1 MAFIDHIRNCNRWQ
15 PSDFIDFRVGDE
27 RLGLV
32 RRPFADDLA
41 RLGGDF
47 RLAPDGLHWAEAPNG
62 FDARTDAFH
71 AICADLERRGLVS
84 HLHGERYPV
93 TPGNRAAARF
103 LIDRACAPYF
113 GVRAFGQ
120 HMNGYVRTADG
131 LAMWVPRRS
140 ANRRVFPNHW
150 DNTVAGGLPWGISLA
165 ANLRKECWEE
175 ASIPAELADRAVAVG
190 AVSYCRDSDRGL
202 KPDLMYCYDLELP
215 ATFVPRCND
224 DEVAAFHRWPI
235 EQVIE
240 TVRDSDTF
248 KLNCNLVIIDFLIR
262 HGLISQDDP
271 DYADLIQGLRAPL
284 P

>member
-1 MAFIDHIRNCNRWQ
+1 MAFIDHIHACNRWD
-15 PSDFIDFRVGDE
+15 PADFIPFRVAGE

-32 RRPFADDLA
+32 RRRFADALA
-41 RLGGDF
+41 RLGADF
-47 RLAPDGLHWAEAPNG
+47 RLASDQLHWSSAPDG
-62 FDARTDAFH
+62 FDARTDAFLG
-71 AICADLERRGLVS
+71 ICADLERRGLIS

-93 TPGNRAAARF
+93 TAGNRADARF

-120 HMNGYVRTADG
+120 HMNGYVRNADG

-140 ANRRVFPNHW
+140 ASRRVFPNHW
-150 DNTVAGGLPWGISLA
+150 DNTVAGGLPYGVELA
-165 ANLRKECWEE
+165 DNLRKECWEE
-175 ASIPAELADRAVAVG
+175 AHMPAELADLAVAVG
-190 AVSYCRDSDRGL
+190 AVCYCRDSDRGL

-215 ATFVPRCND
+215 ADFTPRCND
-224 DEVAAFHRWPI
+224 DEVEAFHLWPI

-240 TVRDSDTF
+240 TVRDTDTF

-271 DYADLIQGLRAPL
+271 DYLPLIQGLRAPL